1 MKNKLITIMIIGLL
15 VFSTID
21 LTLAAAK
28 VECPTCNGTGKIDC
42 PKCDGTGKL
51 SSGEAVE
58 CTHCLGSGTLK
69 PKVIK
74 QTVDAS
80 VSGGTTVTVTLVNQ
94 ETVEATG
101 TVTVS
106 LDGQSKTSEKTTFPP
121 DEAVTATL
129 SIPYIGPYTSAQ
141 LIQRLKVTVNTD
153 TITCPYCDGEGTTSD
168 SSTTCT
174 KCDGT
179 GTIDCTDCDGTGY
192 VTEGAISTPRGKGT
206 TSSFDWTLIIGVTGA
221 VVAVAAVG
229 GGGFFLLKKRRV
241 SEKSLRRLSSGE
253 FQGWVLKRLDGKPAT
268 SKDIAVGID
277 GFSRLNQPI
286 SIKQSDSVGM
296 NAVDLFA
303 ASLAKNR
310 ATAGMMVAFG
320 FSDDAIRGKVR
331 ARTNYRLDIQMMTVR
346 ELIENKHPGY

>member
-1 MKNKLITIMIIGLL
+1 MKNKLITIIIIGLL

-21 LTLAAAK
+21 LTLAAAE
-28 VECPTCNGTGKIDC
+28 VECPTCNGTGEIDC

-58 CTHCLGSGTLK
+58 CTYCLGSGTLK
-69 PKVIK
+69 PNVIK

-80 VSGGTTVTVTLVNQ
+80 SSGGTTVTVKLVNQ

-101 TVTVS
+101 TVTAS
-106 LDGQSKTSEKTTFPP
+106 LDGYSVTSDQTTFPP
-121 DEAVTATL
+121 DEPVTLTL
-129 SIPYIGPYTSAQ
+129 SIPYVGPYTGIQ
-141 LIQRLKVTVNTD
+141 LIQKLKVTVSTEE
-153 TITCPYCDGEGTTSD
+153 ITCPYCDGEGTTSD
-168 SSTTCT
+168 SSTPCT

-179 GTIDCTDCDGTGY
+179 GTIECTDCVGTGY
-192 VTEGAISTPRGKGT
+192 VTEGAVISGSGKGT
-206 TSSFDWTLIIGVTGA
+206 NSGFDWTLILGVTGA

-241 SEKSLRRLSSGE
+241 NEKSLRRLSSGE
-253 FQGWVLKRLDGKPAT
+253 FQQWVLKRLDGKPAT
-268 SKDIAVGID
+268 SKDISMGID

-310 ATAGMMVAFG
+310 TTAGMMVAFG

-331 ARTNYRLDIQMMTVR
+331 ARTNYRLDIQMMTIR
-346 ELIENKHPGY
+346 ELIESKHPGY

>member
-1 MKNKLITIMIIGLL
+1 MKNKLITIIIIGLL

-21 LTLAAAK
+21 LTIAAAK
-28 VECPTCNGTGKIDC
+28 VECPTCNGTGEIDC
-42 PKCDGTGKL
+42 PKCNGNGKL
-51 SSGEAVE
+51 SSGEVVE

-69 PKVIK
+69 PNVIK

-80 VSGGTTVTVTLVNQ
+80 VSGGTTVKVTLVNQ

-101 TVTVS
+101 KVTAK
-106 LDGQSKTSEKTTFPP
+106 LDSASVTSETTTFPP
-121 DEAVTATL
+121 GEEVPLTL
-129 SIPYIGPYTSAQ
+129 NLDYVGPYTSAQ
-141 LIQRLKVTVNTD
+141 LISRLKVTVNTD

-179 GTIDCTDCDGTGY
+179 GTIECTDCGGTGY
-192 VTEGAISTPRGKGT
+192 VTEGAIVNPSGKGT
-206 TSSFDWTLIIGVTGA
+206 TIGFDWTLIIGITGA
-221 VVAVAAVG
+221 VVAVTAVG

-241 SEKSLRRLSSGE
+241 NEKSLRRLSSGE
-253 FQGWVLKRLDGKPAT
+253 FQQWVLKRLDGKPAT
-268 SKDIAVGID
+268 SKDLAMGID

-310 ATAGMMVAFG
+310 ATAGMIVAFG

-331 ARTNYRLDIQMMTVR
+331 ARTNYRLDIQMMTIR
-346 ELIENKHPGY
+346 ELIESKHPGY

>member
-21 LTLAAAK
+21 LTLAAK
-28 VECPTCNGTGKIDC
+28 VKCPTCNGEGSYECTNC
-42 PKCDGTGKL
+42 NGTGEL
-51 SSGEAVE
+51 AGDEAVE
-58 CTHCLGSGTLK
+58 CSHCSGAGTLT
-69 PKVIK
+69 PSIIK
-74 QTVDAS
+74 KTMDAS
-80 VSGGTTVTVTLVNQ
+80 QSGGVTTVNAVLVNKETIEATATVT
-94 ETVEATG
+94 AD
-101 TVTVS
+101 
-106 LDGQSKTSEKTTFPP
+106 LDGHTATSEETTFPP
-121 DEAVTATL
+121 DEEVPVELTIDYVGT
-129 SIPYIGPYTSAQ
+129 YTSLQ
-141 LIQRLKVTVNTD
+141 LITEVTLTVNAAE
-153 TITCPYCDGEGTTSD
+153 ITCPYCDGEGTTTD
-168 SSTTCT
+168 SSICP
-174 KCDGT
+174 
-179 GTIDCTDCDGTGY
+179 DCDGDGTLKCPDCKGSGY
-192 VTEGAISTPRGKGT
+192 ITEGAVISGSGKSANSG
-206 TSSFDWTLIIGVTGA
+206 FDWTLIIGITGA

-229 GGGFFLLKKRRV
+229 GGGFFLFKKRRV

-268 SKDIAVGID
+268 SKDISMGID

-346 ELIENKHPGY
+346 ELIEIKHPGY

>member
-1 MKNKLITIMIIGLL
+1 MKNKLVTIIVIGLL
-15 VFSTID
+15 VFSTIN
-21 LTLAAAK
+21 LTLAATK
-28 VECPTCNGTGKIDC
+28 EECPTCEGTGGINC
-42 PKCDGTGKL
+42 PRCDGTGEL

-69 PKVIK
+69 PNVIK

-80 VSGGTTVTVTLVNQ
+80 SSGGTTVNVKLVNQ

-101 TVTVS
+101 TVTAS
-106 LDGQSKTSEKTTFPP
+106 LDGHSETSEQTTFPP
-121 DEAVTATL
+121 DEPVTATL
-129 SIPYIGPYTSAQ
+129 SIPYVGPYTGSQ
-141 LIQRLKVTVNTD
+141 LIQRLKVTVNID
-153 TITCPYCDGEGTTSD
+153 EITCPYCNGEGLTSD
-168 SSTTCT
+168 ASTTCT

-179 GTIDCTDCDGTGY
+179 GTIECTDCDGTGY
-192 VTEGAISTPRGKGT
+192 VTEGAVISGSGKNTNSG
-206 TSSFDWTLIIGVTGA
+206 FDWTLIIGVTGA

-241 SEKSLRRLSSGE
+241 NEKSLRRLSSGE
-253 FQGWVLKRLDGKPAT
+253 FQQWVLKRLDGKPAT
-268 SKDIAVGID
+268 SKDIALGID

-310 ATAGMMVAFG
+310 ATAGMIVAFG
-320 FSDDAIRGKVR
+320 FSNDAIRGKVR
-331 ARTNYRLDIQMMTVR
+331 ARTNYRLDIQMTTIR
-346 ELIENKHPGY
+346 ELIESKHPGY